1 VTEQSEGGDK
11 SSKASEEQLERAND
25 ELRDLQ
31 RELEEGKKE
40 KDDFKAQIQ
49 ELEKKNAQLTQD
61 DQTEEYED
69 MKSQLLANKITVQQ
83 NKKLNE
89 LLQKKVER
97 LTASEV
103 SLKKELEEVQRK
115 PKGGH
120 GLATTASY
128 EEEGKEVKDELVLAE
143 QEVKRSR
150 LRIQSLEK
158 QVQESR
164 KETDVLKREVE
175 RTKKRD
181 STDAQLAEG
190 GDFPGIK
197 KPKTDEA

>member
-83 NKKLNE
+83 NKRLNE

-103 SLKKELEEVQRK
+103 SLKKELEEVQLK

-120 GLATTASY
+120 GLATASY

-150 LRIQSLEK
+150 LRILSLEK
-158 QVQESR
+158 QVQEAR
-164 KETDVLKREVE
+164 KETIVLKREVD

-181 STDAQLAEG
+181 STDAQLGEG
-190 GDFPGIK
+190 GDSPGPK
-197 KPKTDEA
+197 KPKADGV